1 MLAEGWKKTGVQP
14 ATRTAKATAA
24 RLRMSEVHLEG
35 EGAGVEAAVRFT
47 RSGEVDAQRHVPPE
61 GDAVLHADAG
71 RRVPLS
77 QELPYAARVGVDA
90 PARRRIGE
98 QANAAARP
106 DRISVVELVM
116 HLQRGFAERVDHEA
130 VSAAFPRRAGAAIDP
145 GDQRFVAVLHE
156 LALPSAG
163 HAPGARLEEIISRSE

>member
-77 QELPYAARVGVDA
+77 QELLYAARVGVDA

-98 QANAAARP
+98 RADASARA
-106 DRISVVELVM
+106 DRIAAVELVM
-116 HLQRGFAERVDHEA
+116 QLQGAFGERIHHCA
-130 VSAAFPRRAGAAIDP
+130 MASALPGCAGAAVDP
-145 GDQRFVAVLHE
+145 PDE
-156 LALPSAG
+156 
-163 HAPGARLEEIISRSE
+163 